1 MKKILAILSGVAML
15 FASCNNGGGE
25 TEQPKPNFPEA
36 QQYAVEAGES
46 YELTFTVDF
55 PCLLQL
61 PAASQQYATLRYGG
75 DTDTQ
80 FYIEAGEH
88 TATINIKS
96 GVGSYARDLVF
107 NVELASGKYAEALAV
122 CTLARIPYIINV
134 MGRPNA
140 GFEATSKAQ
149 FSAGGHPEN
158 GPFNYSANCYT
169 LRHYSKN
176 DATYGDYIV
185 WHDYP
190 REKFNYVVYVKDSKG
205 KFVAVAGSDESKY
218 TEPTWVEFTS
228 FEGTDPDD
236 TAPESEKKVWQ
247 KFRMAMNTS
256 SSYARFTRN
265 VGYEAYVNL
274 EDENGDAVVSVYHV
288 FDPNAEV
295 VTVTSFGL
303 AYVDLAAEKGVTLIG
318 SGKKYTLTIPTADI
332 LTENVRAAA
341 LSITGYTD
349 IYASIAQDQLL
360 EIVHNVDHNILYIA
374 LKEGADV
381 NALLRTDTLSISAL
395 GDSVDDYEVSVVF
408 EWSTNEEQEDEV
420 IEGETTEPTRR

>member
-1 MKKILAILSGVAML
+1 MNKIIAILCGVAIL
-15 FASCNNGGGE
+15 FVSCNTGGGDN
-25 TEQPKPNFPEA
+25 EQPKPNFPTA
-36 QQYAVEAGES
+36 QEFAVEAGES
-46 YELTFTVDF
+46 YELVFTVDF

-107 NVELASGKYAEALAV
+107 NVELASGKYTEALAV

-134 MGRPNA
+134 SGRPNA
-140 GFEATSKAQ
+140 GFEESSKAR

-158 GPFNYSANCYT
+158 GPFVYSANCYT
-169 LRHYSKN
+169 LRHYSKSE
-176 DATYGDYIV
+176 ATYGDYIV

-190 REKFNYVVYVKDSKG
+190 REKFNYVVYVKDARG
-205 KFVAVAGSDESKY
+205 QFVAVAGDDESKY
-218 TEPTWVEFTS
+218 TEPTWVEFTP
-228 FEGTDPDD
+228 FEGTDPNE
-236 TAPESEKKVWQ
+236 TSEEAANKVWQ
-247 KFRMAMNTS
+247 KFRLAMNTS

-295 VTVTSFGL
+295 VTETSFGL
-303 AYVDLAAEKGVTLIG
+303 ANIALATEKCVTLVG
-318 SGKKYTLTIPTADI
+318 NGNNYTLTIPTIDI
-332 LTENVRAAA
+332 LTENVAAA
-341 LSITGYTD
+341 TLSITGYTE

-360 EIVHNVDHNILYIA
+360 DVIYDKELNTLHIA
-374 LKEGADV
+374 LKEGVDAS
-381 NALLRTDTLSISAL
+381 ALLRTDTLTISAL
-395 GDSVDDYEVSVVF
+395 GDSVDEYTVSVVF
-408 EWSTNEEQEDEV
+408 EWSTNEEVEDEV
-420 IEGETTEPTRR
+420 EGEETTEPTRR